1 MLLERGRS
9 FYQRHPEKNVQI
21 LRFRSTS
28 FSGYRYIN
36 LRQRNPEPSSSMTRL
51 YTPKPHHGPLYH
63 EHQHGTAATATATTA
78 PHYRS
83 EMSLKEANGR
93 SPAPSASQ
101 PVLRSHSFGGMSG
114 GPQQVPPSSPN
125 KPASSPQVLGQSMKR
140 GTRPPVHSMR
150 LHGSAG
156 SRSSAHGFHAL
167 RKSPKVPKKPRPNRA
182 LLMFDSVKNGVR
194 EYIQATQEDIRQLQ
208 TSETGTSTAQG
219 KVLETDKQIKSAER
233 YLKKLEFHLAKIDE
247 LHDCYLVHQKL
258 LEGARAMARA
268 YSTAPRNSKDS
279 LTNVKYG
286 YEECAQTLC
295 AIEAQ
300 LENMCGTFN
309 CKLKGMAGFARLCPG
324 DVFEVTIRHGPQ
336 KWKTKGRI
344 EKNNTQRWDIPEF
357 TFKSLVGEIL
367 VIKALEVRSF
377 KSVLLGQKNC
387 EVKDLFSAN
396 PQLMTISINFNGSL
410 KLSIV
415 ITWNPLEG
423 MDETVTYFQPPPSR
437 QQGPRRRPVSVLA
450 LNGHLSG
457 SYGDLQ
463 GPERRFSSPLHLQ
476 QQQAVVGSNRAHD
489 DSYAFSSSPSLQYH
503 SAHASPT
510 MGVRGSPFSLHRL
523 SDGPL
528 SQQVT
533 PAHRPLSQGSFM
545 GLGSSMLQVAGGL
558 SSCTSLPTSS
568 PSSSSS
574 PSPSSYPHLPGTLA
588 QNYSG
593 WREEAGSVEEA
604 LYSLNTSLED
614 FRGHYSELQVLEE
627 TVAALEAFIRK
638 QSRGSRCNSR
648 SSSISVSIESALEAF
663 DFLNTEDSPDDIDQS
678 PVASRKISLDQMLSS
693 PESTAK
699 TGDSGIESLAQ
710 RLSEDTQLGSS
721 LGSSPVPPS
730 TGNDQVDTALLFHL
744 AYCDWLLESLGNF
757 GPLKCR
763 EFHALD
769 KLQRQGFILQRLLAI
784 AKAGADINLHAVL
797 MLSELTEDKAVREF
811 WVTSVDHNLLSI
823 HPERLLTTMEHK
835 FALRI
840 ADRYVSPSRVFR
852 HIVAKI
858 LDISEYI
865 PDRVKSSA
873 GVTLH
878 QFVSYFKTEGGLH
891 QVDKIAEELQLC
903 DQLMS
908 GVTDRTI
915 KAILTLRDDLP
926 DHSPLKVVGTL
937 LNASAKEIQ
946 QSANAYLKVISRN
959 KQTRDK
965 AMVVFVEGLEDNL
978 PDVRAGACAALS
990 ALEAVESVDQLVYVC
1005 QADSSSTVRRKA
1017 KEALF
1022 ALGEEG
1028 RTALEQAQLGAHG
1041 FQGMQIKI

>member
-9 FYQRHPEKNVQI
+9 FYQRRLQDSARNVKI

-28 FSGYRYIN
+28 FSGFRTVAVQQRYT
-36 LRQRNPEPSSSMTRL
+36 PEPSSSMTRL
-51 YTPKPHHGPLYH
+51 YTPQNPSRSVYH
-63 EHQHGTAATATATTA
+63 EHPAGT
-78 PHYRS
+78 HYQS
-83 EMSLKEANGR
+83 EMSLKEAKGR
-93 SPAPSASQ
+93 NPPPPSSQ
-101 PVLRSHSFGGMSG
+101 PVLRSQSFGGMSG
-114 GPQQVPPSSPN
+114 GAQSPSGPT
-125 KPASSPQVLGQSMKR
+125 SPQVLGQSMKR
-140 GTRPPVHSMR
+140 GARPPVHHHSR
-150 LHGSAG
+150 HHHHHPSGSK
-156 SRSSAHGFHAL
+156 SASGFHAL

-182 LLMFDSVKNGVR
+182 VLMFESIKNGIR

-258 LEGARAMARA
+258 LEGARAMAKA

-344 EKNNTQRWDIPEF
+344 EKNSTQRWDVPEF
-357 TFKSLVGEIL
+357 TFKCLVGEIL
-367 VIKALEVRSF
+367 IIKALEVRSF

-423 MDETVTYFQPPPSR
+423 MDETVTYFQPPPTR

-457 SYGDLQ
+457 SYSDLH
-463 GPERRFSSPLHLQ
+463 GPERRFSTPLQPGGGLQ
-476 QQQAVVGSNRAHD
+476 RARD
-489 DSYAFSSSPSLQYH
+489 DTYAFSSSPSLQQH
-503 SAHASPT
+503 SAHASPN
-510 MGVRGSPFSLHRL
+510 MGLRGPGGPITTTAGGDHRL
-523 SDGPL
+523 SYSPQ
-528 SQQVT
+528 SSSTQAT
-533 PAHRPLSQGSFM
+533 PVSSHRPLSQGSFL
-545 GLGSSMLQVAGGL
+545 GIGSSMMHSPGGL
-558 SSCTSLPTSS
+558 SSSSMLPTSS
-568 PSSSSS
+568 SSSLASSS
-574 PSPSSYPHLPGTLA
+574 PQLPGTLA
-588 QNYSG
+588 QSYST

-604 LYSLNTSLED
+604 LFSLNTSLED
-614 FRGHYSELQVLEE
+614 FRGQYNELQVLEE
-627 TVAALEAFIRK
+627 TVAALESFVRK
-638 QSRGSRCNSR
+638 QSRGSRCSSR

-678 PVASRKISLDQMLSS
+678 PVASRKISLDQILSS

-730 TGNDQVDTALLFHL
+730 TGNEQVDTALLFHL

-763 EFHALD
+763 EFYALE

-784 AKAGADINLHAVL
+784 AKAGTDINLHAV
-797 MLSELTEDKAVREF
+797 LSELTEDKAVREF
-811 WVTSVDHNLLSI
+811 WVTSVDHSLLSI
-823 HPERLLTTMEHK
+823 HPERLLQTMEHK

-840 ADRYVSPSRVFR
+840 ADRFQISPSRVFR

-865 PDRVKSSA
+865 PEKVKTSA

-878 QFVSYFKTEGGLH
+878 QFVSYFKTEGGLNKI
-891 QVDKIAEELQLC
+891 DSIAEELQLC
-903 DQLMS
+903 DQLLS
-908 GVTDRTI
+908 GVSDRTI

-926 DHSPLKVVGTL
+926 EPTPLKVVGML
-937 LNASAKEIQ
+937 LNSAVKEIH

-965 AMVVFVEGLEDNL
+965 AMVVFVEGLEDHL
-978 PDVRAGACAALS
+978 PDVRSGACAALS
-990 ALEAVESVDQLVYVC
+990 ALEASESIDQLVYVC

-1022 ALGEEG
+1022 SLGEEG